1 MRVTQ
6 HIKNNIPKFS
16 LYYIGI
22 TCINYPLTFTVHIQI
37 LLECVYVVF
46 FFSISCMQNYF
57 VLFLGTKSY
66 YSKKLFLYNIYKSLV
81 E

>member
-46 FFSISCMQNYF
+46 FFLSRACKIDR
-57 VLFLGTKSY
+57 KS
-66 YSKKLFLYNIYKSLV
+66 V
-81 E
+81 V